1 MISRPQLQAGANS
14 SANTITKSST
24 DEESIISKKRI
35 MNESLLSPQLKNYN
49 TFESEN
55 NTHNNN
61 NNTTTGVTST
71 SDNVELMKTPK
82 HSQITSSQGS
92 QGLRRSVGL
101 LNLSIEHS
109 PNVED
114 SSSPKLTLK
123 KNKLTNHDNDDDM
136 DLNYINDVENWSPF
150 KEPTTPTLG
159 KKKPASL
166 KRQASNSGS
175 LSPFINDS
183 QKPLIFSSSKTGQS
197 KRSSMNMKFNKLR
210 KMVSLDKMTYEAES
224 PFDSDLHPLPNPSIH
239 YQPQA
244 KSSGG
249 TESPS
254 ESPSRPARQKL
265 KLDTAT
271 TSNSSDSAPPTVT
284 NKKLMNIKLN
294 ETSQAEQDFITPNSY
309 KFVKP
314 LQTAFM
320 SSGLLSKKNRKLSES
335 VHPPETPCK
344 KPSQLNVQP
353 TTKTSFASSNL
364 SNVITADS
372 TSSPMINDKSTPV
385 MKNDDRLQ
393 HDSQKDQYQSPSVL
407 SSSSSLPRSARALNT
422 NELRDCILKFAN
434 DFDDSNDSIFDND
447 GDFGMSNDPATPTRL
462 NTAKSA
468 ALSKSLKLN
477 LQNLSQT
484 PSHKNNAPKTPV
496 DASINDTSDLSNMTS
511 FGGSNVST
519 YQTNTNPTYD
529 EHLVSKF
536 ENVQTVGKG
545 EFSNVYEITFQS
557 AKYAVKRIKTPFLGS
572 KRRKRIFE
580 EVEILKV
587 LQENEP
593 ADDEG
598 KEYVINFINEWEFT
612 GHLYIMTEFCENG
625 SLDKY
630 LLENGTISK
639 LDEWRIW
646 KILIEITMGLKYIHS
661 CNILHLDLKPANIF
675 ITFEGSLKIG
685 DFGMASKYPTP
696 PNFEREGDRE
706 YIAPEIISQQNY
718 DKPADIFSL
727 GLIMVEIAANII
739 LPDNGVPWQ
748 KLRSGDLS
756 DAGRLSS
763 TELHYNL
770 THGSI
775 TSKNSTYSS
784 LLNDTGNTGSSYSSV
799 DDSNIKKIPP
809 WTPTFLVDG
818 KGALDKL
825 VKWMIDPSPS
835 NRPTAAAILD
845 TLEAQFIEVRRKA
858 GAVIFEGEYG
868 PPPDQDEDVL
878 MNNDLKNLNFN
889 TGSGITLTTSG
900 DIMDEGEW

>member
-1 MISRPQLQAGANS
+1 MISRPQLQAGANNS
-14 SANTITKSST
+14 SASTITKSST
-24 DEESIISKKRI
+24 DEDTIIPKKRI
-35 MNESLLSPQLKNYN
+35 MNESLMSPQLKNYSS
-49 TFESEN
+49 FEAEL
-55 NTHNNN
+55 
-61 NNTTTGVTST
+61 ST
-71 SDNVELMKTPK
+71 EDNMMKTPK
-82 HSQITSSQGS
+82 HNQISSSQGS

-109 PNVED
+109 PKIED

-123 KNKLTNHDNDDDM
+123 KNKLQTDADF
-136 DLNYINDVENWSPF
+136 NYINDVENWSPF

-159 KKKPASL
+159 KKKQTSL

-175 LSPFINDS
+175 LSPFINDN
-183 QKPLIFSSSKTGQS
+183 QKPLIFSSSKVGHS
-197 KRSSMNMKFNKLR
+197 KRNSINMKFNKLR

-224 PFDSDLHPLPNPSIH
+224 PFDSELHPLPNPSIH
-239 YQPQA
+239 FQNNSQQRNE
-244 KSSGG
+244 
-249 TESPS
+249 TESPT

-265 KLDTAT
+265 KLDPTSTAT
-271 TSNSSDSAPPTVT
+271 AA
-284 NKKLMNIKLN
+284 NKKLLNIKN
-294 ETSQAEQDFITPNSY
+294 SETTSQQEPDFITPNSY

-344 KPSQLNVQP
+344 KPLPLNVPQQ
-353 TTKTSFASSNL
+353 TNKSSFPSSNL
-364 SNVITADS
+364 SNVITAET

-385 MKNDDRLQ
+385 VKDD
-393 HDSQKDQYQSPSVL
+393 DQMRDDNEQENSPSVL

-422 NELRDCILKFAN
+422 HELRDCILKFAN

-447 GDFGMSNDPATPTRL
+447 GDLISHDPSTPTRL
-462 NTAKSA
+462 STAQSA

-477 LQNLSQT
+477 IQALSQQQPT
-484 PSHKNNAPKTPV
+484 PSNKHTPRTPV
-496 DASINDTSDLSNMTS
+496 DATVDSSDLSNMTS

-519 YQTNTNPTYD
+519 YQPTSATANSSFD

-598 KEYVINFINEWEFT
+598 KEYVINFINEWEFS

-646 KILIEITMGLKYIHS
+646 KILVEIAMGLKYIHA

-696 PNFEREGDRE
+696 PSFEREGDRE
-706 YIAPEIISQQNY
+706 YIAPEIISQQKY

-763 TELHYNL
+763 TELHYNM

-784 LLNDTGNTGSSYSSV
+784 LLNDTGHTGSSYSSV
-799 DDSNIKKIPP
+799 DDSNMKKIPA
-809 WTPTFLVDG
+809 WTPKFLIDG

-825 VKWMIDPSPS
+825 VKWMIDPSPL
-835 NRPTAAAILD
+835 NRPTAVDILNS
-845 TLEAQFIEVRRKA
+845 LESQFVEVRRKA

-868 PPPDQDEDVL
+868 PPPDQEEETM
-878 MNNDLKNLNFN
+878 MNNELRNLNFS
-889 TGSGITLTTSG
+889 TGSGVTLTVPS
-900 DIMDEGEW
+900 DVMDEDEW

>member
-1 MISRPQLQAGANS
+1 
-14 SANTITKSST
+14 
-24 DEESIISKKRI
+24 
-35 MNESLLSPQLKNYN
+35 MNESMPSPQLKNYPSFDAGN
-49 TFESEN
+49 L
-55 NTHNNN
+55 
-61 NNTTTGVTST
+61 ST
-71 SDNVELMKTPK
+71 EDNLMKTPK
-82 HSQITSSQGS
+82 HSQISSSQGS

-109 PNVED
+109 PKLED
-114 SSSPKLTLK
+114 TSSPKLTLK
-123 KNKLTNHDNDDDM
+123 KNKLQRDE
-136 DLNYINDVENWSPF
+136 DLDYINDVENWSPF

-159 KKKPASL
+159 KKKPVSL

-183 QKPLIFSSSKTGQS
+183 QKPFLFSKADHS
-197 KRSSMNMKFNKLR
+197 KRNSINMKFNKLR

-239 YQPQA
+239 YQKHNQENA
-244 KSSGG
+244 
-249 TESPS
+249 SPS
-254 ESPSRPARQKL
+254 ESPSRPARQKP
-265 KLDTAT
+265 KLDPSTAT
-271 TSNSSDSAPPTVT
+271 AP
-284 NKKLMNIKLN
+284 NKKLLNIKLN
-294 ETSQAEQDFITPNSY
+294 ETQDEPDFITPNSY

-344 KPSQLNVQP
+344 KPLQLNLSHNSKPIVP
-353 TTKTSFASSNL
+353 SSNL

-385 MKNDDRLQ
+385 MKNGEDHIYDK
-393 HDSQKDQYQSPSVL
+393 SKDQSPSVL
-407 SSSSSLPRSARALNT
+407 SSSSSLPRSARAVNT

-434 DFDDSNDSIFDND
+434 DFDDSNESIFDND
-447 GDFGMSNDPATPTRL
+447 GDLGITNDPATPTRL
-462 NTAKSA
+462 NTAKKA

-477 LQNLSQT
+477 LQNMSHPPT
-484 PSHKNNAPKTPV
+484 PSHRSTPKTPV
-496 DASINDTSDLSNMTS
+496 DASIDTSDFSNMTS
-511 FGGSNVST
+511 FGASNVST
-519 YQTNTNPTYD
+519 YQTNQSQSSSFD

-536 ENVQTVGKG
+536 ENVQTIGKG
-545 EFSNVYEITFQS
+545 EFSNVYEISFQS

-572 KRRKRIFE
+572 KRRRRIFE
-580 EVEILKV
+580 EVEVLKIM
-587 LQENEP
+587 QENEP
-593 ADDEG
+593 EDDEG
-598 KEYVINFINEWEFT
+598 KEYVINFINEWEFN

-630 LLENGTISK
+630 LLENGTISR

-646 KILIEITMGLKYIHS
+646 KILIEIGMGIKYIHS

-696 PNFEREGDRE
+696 ANFEREGDRE
-706 YIAPEIISQQNY
+706 YIAPEIISQQKY
-718 DKPADIFSL
+718 DKPADIFSF
-727 GLIMVEIAANII
+727 GLILVEIAANII
-739 LPDNGVPWQ
+739 LPDNGLPWQ

-763 TELHYNL
+763 TELNYNL
-770 THGSI
+770 THDSI

-784 LLNDTGNTGSSYSSV
+784 LLNNTVNTGSSYSSV
-799 DDSNIKKIPP
+799 DDSNLRKIPA
-809 WTPTFLVDG
+809 WTPKFLIDG
-818 KGALDKL
+818 RGALDKL

-835 NRPTAAAILD
+835 NRPTAVQILD
-845 TLEAQFIEVRRKA
+845 TLEAQFVEVRRKA

-868 PPPDQDEDVL
+868 PPPDQDEEAL
-878 MNNDLKNLNFN
+878 MSSELKTLNFN
-889 TGSGITLTTSG
+889 SGSGITLTLPS
-900 DIMDEGEW
+900 DIMDEDEW

>member
-14 SANTITKSST
+14 STSTITKGSM
-24 DEESIISKKRI
+24 DEDTMIPKKRI
-35 MNESLLSPQLKNYN
+35 MNENLMSPQLKNYPSFEAELN
-49 TFESEN
+49 TE
-55 NTHNNN
+55 
-61 NNTTTGVTST
+61 
-71 SDNVELMKTPK
+71 DNLMKTPK
-82 HSQITSSQGS
+82 HNQISSSQGS

-101 LNLSIEHS
+101 LNLSIEQS
-109 PNVED
+109 PNFED

-123 KNKLTNHDNDDDM
+123 KSKQHNDDDV

-159 KKKPASL
+159 KKKQASL

-175 LSPFINDS
+175 LSPFINDN
-183 QKPLIFSSSKTGQS
+183 QKPLIFSSSKVGHS
-197 KRSSMNMKFNKLR
+197 KRNSINMKFNKLR

-224 PFDSDLHPLPNPSIH
+224 PFDSELHPLPNPSIH
-239 YQPQA
+239 YQNNQQRN
-244 KSSGG
+244 G

-265 KLDTAT
+265 KLDPST
-271 TSNSSDSAPPTVT
+271 TMPSAP
-284 NKKLMNIKLN
+284 NKNLLNIKN
-294 ETSQAEQDFITPNSY
+294 DETSQEESDFITPNSY

-344 KPSQLNVQP
+344 KPLQLSVSQQSN
-353 TTKTSFASSNL
+353 KTAFPSSNL
-364 SNVITADS
+364 STVITAEA

-385 MKNDDRLQ
+385 LKEDNRLR
-393 HDSQKDQYQSPSVL
+393 KDNEQDHSPSVL

-422 NELRDCILKFAN
+422 HELRDCILKFAN

-447 GDFGMSNDPATPTRL
+447 GSLGTSHDPSTPTRL
-462 NTAKSA
+462 NSAKNT

-477 LQNLSQT
+477 IQNLTHPPT
-484 PSHKNNAPKTPV
+484 PSSKHTPKTPI
-496 DASINDTSDLSNMTS
+496 DASIDSSDVSNMTS
-511 FGGSNVST
+511 FGGSNAST
-519 YQTNTNPTYD
+519 YQTSAHPANSSFD

-545 EFSNVYEITFQS
+545 EFSNVYEITFQT
-557 AKYAVKRIKTPFLGS
+557 AKYAVKRIRTPFLGS

-598 KEYVINFINEWEFT
+598 KEYVINFINEWEFS

-646 KILIEITMGLKYIHS
+646 KILVEIAMGLKYIHA

-696 PNFEREGDRE
+696 LSFEREGDRE
-706 YIAPEIISQQNY
+706 YIAPEIISQQKY

-763 TELHYNL
+763 TELNYNL

-775 TSKNSTYSS
+775 NSKNSTYSS
-784 LLNDTGNTGSSYSSV
+784 LLNDTGHTGSSYSSV
-799 DDSNIKKIPP
+799 DDSNMKKIPP
-809 WTPTFLVDG
+809 WSPRFLIDG
-818 KGALDKL
+818 KGALDTM

-835 NRPTAAAILD
+835 NRPTAVDILNS
-845 TLEAQFIEVRRKA
+845 LEAQFVEVRRKA

-868 PPPDQDEDVL
+868 PPPDQDEEAL
-878 MNNDLKNLNFN
+878 MNNELRNLNFI
-889 TGSGITLTTSG
+889 TGSGTTLTVPS
-900 DIMDEGEW
+900 DAMDEDEW